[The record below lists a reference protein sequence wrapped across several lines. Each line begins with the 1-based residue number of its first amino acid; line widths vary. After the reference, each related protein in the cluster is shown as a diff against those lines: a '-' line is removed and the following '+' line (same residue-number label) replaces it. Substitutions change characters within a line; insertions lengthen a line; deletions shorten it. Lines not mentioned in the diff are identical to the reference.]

1 MRLRRILPVI
11 RKEFL
16 HIIRDP
22 RTLIAVLILP
32 SILVILFGYALTF
45 DIKNIDL
52 MINDADKSQLSRQ
65 LIDGFKVSG
74 KFRIVGYTDDRA
86 EIERSLKTGSAKVGL
101 IIPHGFGDELKAHH
115 AAPIQTVMDGANPL
129 IAQSSRNYAL
139 VIAQSV
145 SAKIL
150 GTAGWA
156 PVDVRSQLLY
166 NPSLKSVN
174 FIVPG
179 IITLILMMI
188 PAVITSSAIVREKE
202 TGTIE
207 QIIVSPV
214 RPVDLMLGK
223 IAPYLIISAFDAF
236 LITVVG
242 VVWFGVI
249 LRGSIWLLMLAVLL
263 YMLTT
268 VSLGLLISTVAETQL
283 VATMGAFL
291 STMLPSFLL
300 SGFVFPISSM
310 PIVVQYI
317 SMIIP
322 ARYFLV
328 VIRGIFLKGVGLEVF
343 WREILIL
350 LGFGLVLIVLSS
362 VRFTKRL
369 R

>member
-1 MRLRRILPVI
+1 MNLKRVLPVI
-11 RKEFL
+11 KKEFL
-16 HIIRDP
+16 HIVRDP

-32 SILVILFGYALTF
+32 SVLVILFGYALTF

-52 MINDADKSQLSRQ
+52 VINDADKSELSRE
-65 LIDGFKVSG
+65 LIDGFRATG
-74 KFRIVGYTDDRA
+74 KFRIVGYTERRA
-86 EIERSLKTGSAKVGL
+86 DVEKALRTGTAKVGL
-101 IIPHGFGDELKAHH
+101 IIPRGFGDELTARHV
-115 AAPIQTVMDGANPL
+115 APIQTVMDGANPL
-129 IAQSSRNYAL
+129 MAQSTRNYAL
-139 VIAQSV
+139 AIAQSV

-150 GTAGWA
+150 GSKGKA
-156 PVDVRSQLLY
+156 PIDVRSQLLY

-174 FIVPG
+174 FIIPG

-207 QIIVSPV
+207 QIVVSPV

-223 IAPYLIISAFDAF
+223 IAPYLIISAFNAF

-249 LRGSIWLLMLAVLL
+249 LRGSIWLLMLAVFL

-268 VSLGLLISTVAETQL
+268 VSFGLMISTVAETQL

-310 PIVVQYI
+310 PVVVQYI
-317 SMIIP
+317 SLVIP

-343 WREILIL
+343 WREMLIL
-350 LGFGLVLIVLSS
+350 FVFGLVLIVLSS